1 MFRWKNEIN
10 ENLLVYADKCIF
22 QFFERFDEL
31 PFNMYQKINLKFD
44 IKQFSATPTC
54 INHILLAYLQCYIWC
69 HYPFI
74 KDIQMNPV
82 KYGYKFYIGENL
94 VPTIMT

>member
-1 MFRWKNEIN
+1 MLRWKNEIN
-10 ENLLVYADKCIF
+10 ENSIVNAGKCLF
-22 QFFERFDEL
+22 QFFESVEEL

-44 IKQFSATPTC
+44 IKQFSATVFV
-54 INHILLAYLQCYIWC
+54 HKSYYLGYLQCYIWC

-82 KYGYKFYIGENL
+82 KYGYKFDIGENL